1 MENSESINFYEA
13 LRQMEETTEPFS
25 IGWCKYSEKTGEGG
39 GIATATNVL
48 FEGKRETEDY
58 ELLFFKS
65 VTDNSLV
72 SCHLYSL
79 MYFNNLK
86 MIIE

>member
-1 MENSESINFYEA
+1 MNTCETINFYEA
-13 LRQMEETTEPFS
+13 LRQMEQSSEPFS
-25 IGWCKYSEKTGEGG
+25 VTWCKYSNETGKGG
-39 GIATATNVL
+39 GIAVANNVL
-48 FEGKRETEDY
+48 FQGKRETEQY
-58 ELLFFKS
+58 ELMFFTS
-65 VTDNSLV
+65 VNDNSIV